1 MEAGTAP
8 AVQLEYGGFW
18 RRVAASLIDT
28 FLQFIIFAPILA
40 WAYGFDFFISGD
52 LYQGPLDFFLS
63 WVVPAIAVILFWMYK
78 QATPGKMVMSL
89 RVVDAKT
96 GERPSTGQLIGRYFA
111 YFVSGIGLCLGYVW
125 VAFDPKKQGWHD
137 KLAGT
142 VVVTPAKNRPE
153 PVRFGRDYV
162 SRG

>member
-8 AVQLEYGGFW
+8 SVQLEYGGFW

-28 FLQFIIFAPILA
+28 LLQLMIFGPILA
-40 WAYGFDFFISGD
+40 WVYGFDYFISSD

-63 WVVPAIAVILFWMYK
+63 WVAPAIGVVLFWMYK

-89 RVVDAKT
+89 RIVDAKT
-96 GERPSTGQLIGRYFA
+96 GERPSTGQLIGRYFG
-111 YFVSGIGLCLGYVW
+111 YFVSTLGLCLGYVW
-125 VAFDPKKQGWHD
+125 VAFDPKKQAWHD

-142 VVVTPAKNRPE
+142 VVVTPAKHRPE
-153 PVRFGRDYV
+153 PVRFGPTA
-162 SRG
+162 

>member
-1 MEAGTAP
+1 MEASSAP
-8 AVQLEYGGFW
+8 SIQLEYAGFW
-18 RRVAASLIDT
+18 RRVAASIIDT
-28 FLQFIIFAPILA
+28 FLQFIIVAPILA
-40 WAYGFDFFISGD
+40 WAYGFDYFISTD

-63 WVVPAIAVILFWMYK
+63 WVAPAIAVILFWMYK

-89 RVVDAKT
+89 RIVDAKT

-111 YFVSGIGLCLGYVW
+111 YFVSTLGLCLGYVW

-142 VVVTPAKNRPE
+142 VVILAR
-153 PVRFGRDYV
+153 
-162 SRG
+162 

>member
-8 AVQLEYGGFW
+8 SVQLEYGGFW

-28 FLQFIIFAPILA
+28 LLQLMIFGPILA
-40 WAYGFDFFISGD
+40 WVYGFDYFISSD

-63 WVVPAIAVILFWMYK
+63 WVAPAIGVVLFWMYK

-89 RVVDAKT
+89 RIVDAKT
-96 GERPSTGQLIGRYFA
+96 GERPSTGQLIGRYFG
-111 YFVSGIGLCLGYVW
+111 YFVSTLGLCLGYVW
-125 VAFDPKKQGWHD
+125 VAFDPKKQAWHD

-142 VVVTPAKNRPE
+142 VVVTPAKHRPE
-153 PVRFGRDYV
+153 PVRFGPT
-162 SRG
+162 G